1 MISGLA
7 KILFFRLMGWKFE
20 GTFPSLNKF
29 IVAVYPHSRNFDF
42 IIGVLSRAVLKE
54 KISYVGKQELF
65 NPLTG
70 WFFRALGG
78 TPINRD
84 SSENK
89 VSAIAQIF
97 KQKDAFRMAIAP
109 EGTRKKVERWKTG
122 FYYIALEADVP
133 ILLVHF
139 NYPSKKVSFLK
150 LFYPTGD
157 IEKDL
162 MEMEAYFKRAEKG

>member
-1 MISGLA
+1 MILYLA
-7 KILFFRLMGWKFE
+7 KMVFFRLMSWRIE
-20 GTFPSLNKF
+20 GDFPQLKKF
-29 IVAVYPHSRNFDF
+29 ILAVYPHTRNMDF
-42 IIGVLSRAVLKE
+42 IVGVLTRAVLNE

-78 TPINRD
+78 TPINRN
-84 SSENK
+84 SNENK

-97 KQKDAFRMAIAP
+97 KEKDAFRMAIAP
-109 EGTRKKVERWKTG
+109 EGTRKKVDRWKTG
-122 FYYIALEADVP
+122 FYYIALEAEVP

-139 NYPSKKVSFLK
+139 NYTSKKVSFLK
-150 LFYPTGD
+150 LFKPTGD

-162 MEMEAYFKRAEKG
+162 KEG

>member
-1 MISGLA
+1 MMSWLA
-7 KILFFRLMGWKFE
+7 KILFLRIMGWRIE
-20 GTFPSLNKF
+20 GDFPQLKKF
-29 IVAVYPHSRNFDF
+29 IVAVYPHTRNMDF
-42 IIGVLSRAVLKE
+42 IIGVLTRAVLNE
-54 KISYVGKQELF
+54 KISYVGKKELF

-78 TPINRD
+78 TPINRN
-84 SSENK
+84 SNENI

-97 KQKDAFRMAIAP
+97 IEQDAFRMAIAP
-109 EGTRKKVERWKTG
+109 EGTRKKVDRWKTG
-122 FYYIALEADVP
+122 FYYIALEAEVP

-162 MEMEAYFKRAEKG
+162 KDIKSLYNIA

>member
-1 MISGLA
+1 MISYLA
-7 KILFFRLMGWKFE
+7 KLVFFRLMGWRIE
-20 GTFPSLNKF
+20 GDFPQLNKF
-29 IVAVYPHSRNFDF
+29 IVAVYPHTRNMDF
-42 IIGVLSRAVLKE
+42 IVGVLTRAVLNE

-78 TPINRD
+78 TPINRN
-84 SSENK
+84 SNENK

-97 KQKDAFRMAIAP
+97 KEKDAFRMAIAP
-109 EGTRKKVERWKTG
+109 EGTRKKVDRWKTG
-122 FYYIALEADVP
+122 FYYIALEAEVP

-150 LFYPTGD
+150 LLKPTGD

-162 MEMEAYFKRAEKG
+162 KEMKAYFNAAEKG

>member
-1 MISGLA
+1 MISNLA
-7 KILFFRLMGWKFE
+7 KIIFFRLMGWKIE
-20 GTFPSLNKF
+20 GDFPSLNKI
-29 IVAVYPHSRNFDF
+29 IVAVFPHTRNMDF
-42 IIGVLSRAVLKE
+42 IIGVLTRTVINE

-78 TPINRD
+78 TPINRN
-84 SSENK
+84 SNENK
-89 VSAIAQIF
+89 VSAIAKIF
-97 KQKDAFRMAIAP
+97 REKDAFRMAIAP

-122 FYYIALEADVP
+122 FYYIALEAEVP

-150 LFYPTGD
+150 LFDPTGD

-162 MEMEAYFKRAEKG
+162 KEMQAYFNEAEKK

>member
-1 MISGLA
+1 MISYLA
-7 KILFFRLMGWKFE
+7 KMVFFRLMGWRIE
-20 GTFPSLNKF
+20 GDFPQLKKF
-29 IVAVYPHSRNFDF
+29 IVAVYPHTRNMDF
-42 IIGVLSRAVLKE
+42 IVGVLTRAVLNE

-78 TPINRD
+78 TPINRN
-84 SSENK
+84 SNENK

-97 KQKDAFRMAIAP
+97 KEKDAFRMAIAP
-109 EGTRKKVERWKTG
+109 EGTRKKVDRWKTG
-122 FYYIALEADVP
+122 FYYIAIEAEVP

-139 NYPSKKVSFLK
+139 NYPAKKVSFLK
-150 LFYPTGD
+150 LLKPTGD

-162 MEMEAYFKRAEKG
+162 KEMKAYFNAAEKG

>member
-1 MISGLA
+1 MMSWLA
-7 KILFFRLMGWKFE
+7 KILFLRIMGWRIE
-20 GTFPSLNKF
+20 GDFPQLKKF
-29 IVAVYPHSRNFDF
+29 IVAVYPHTRNMDF
-42 IIGVLSRAVLKE
+42 IIGVLIRAVLNE
-54 KISYVGKQELF
+54 KISYVGKKELF

-78 TPINRD
+78 TPIDRN
-84 SSENK
+84 SNENK

-97 KQKDAFRMAIAP
+97 KEQDAFRMAIAP
-109 EGTRKKVERWKTG
+109 EGTRKKVDRWKTG
-122 FYYIALEADVP
+122 FYYIALEAEVP

-150 LFYPTGD
+150 LLKPTGD

-162 MEMEAYFKRAEKG
+162 KEMKAYFNRAEQG

>member
-1 MISGLA
+1 MISYLA
-7 KILFFRLMGWKFE
+7 KMVFFRLMGWRIE
-20 GTFPSLNKF
+20 GDFPQLKKF
-29 IVAVYPHSRNFDF
+29 IVAVYPHTRNMDF
-42 IIGVLSRAVLKE
+42 IVGVLTRAVLNE

-78 TPINRD
+78 TPINRN
-84 SSENK
+84 SNENK

-97 KQKDAFRMAIAP
+97 KEKDAFRMAIAP
-109 EGTRKKVERWKTG
+109 EGTRKKVDRWKTG
-122 FYYIALEADVP
+122 FYYISLEAEVP

-139 NYPSKKVSFLK
+139 NYPSKKVFFLK
-150 LFYPTGD
+150 LLKPTGD

-162 MEMEAYFKRAEKG
+162 KEMKAYFNEAEKG

>member
-1 MISGLA
+1 MISYLA
-7 KILFFRLMGWKFE
+7 KMVFFRLMGWRNE
-20 GTFPSLNKF
+20 GDFPQLKKF
-29 IVAVYPHSRNFDF
+29 IVAVYPHTRNMDF
-42 IIGVLSRAVLKE
+42 IVGVLTRAVLNE

-78 TPINRD
+78 TPINRN
-84 SSENK
+84 SNENK

-97 KQKDAFRMAIAP
+97 KEKDAFRMAIAP
-109 EGTRKKVERWKTG
+109 EGTRKKVDRWKTG
-122 FYYIALEADVP
+122 FYYISLEAEVP

-139 NYPSKKVSFLK
+139 NYPSKKVFFLK
-150 LFYPTGD
+150 LLKPTGD

-162 MEMEAYFKRAEKG
+162 KEMKAYFNEAEKG

>member
-1 MISGLA
+1 MISYLA
-7 KILFFRLMGWKFE
+7 KMVFFRLMSWRIE
-20 GTFPSLNKF
+20 GDFPQLKKF
-29 IVAVYPHSRNFDF
+29 IVAVYPHTRNMDF
-42 IIGVLSRAVLKE
+42 IVGVLTRAVLNE

-78 TPINRD
+78 TPINRN
-84 SSENK
+84 SNENK

-97 KQKDAFRMAIAP
+97 KEKDAFRMAIAP
-109 EGTRKKVERWKTG
+109 EGTRKKVDRWKTG
-122 FYYIALEADVP
+122 FYYIALEAVVP

-150 LFYPTGD
+150 
-157 IEKDL
+157 
-162 MEMEAYFKRAEKG
+162 